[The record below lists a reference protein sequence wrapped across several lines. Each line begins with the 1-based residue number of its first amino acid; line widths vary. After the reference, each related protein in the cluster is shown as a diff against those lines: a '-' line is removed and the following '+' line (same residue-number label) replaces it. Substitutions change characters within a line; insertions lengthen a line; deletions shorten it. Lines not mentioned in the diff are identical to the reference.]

1 MLKLIAPSKTP
12 VRVWINS
19 PSVYEPHFVHHG
31 KNVLAVHE
39 YDAKWRVFFL
49 SGAIESM
56 QVDAIYLSKG
66 WKATNDSITAT
77 I

>member
-12 VRVWINS
+12 IRAWINS
-19 PSVYEPHFVHHG
+19 PSKHESHFAHHG
-31 KNVLAVHE
+31 KNVLAMHE

-49 SGAIESM
+49 DGAVESM

-66 WKATNDSITAT
+66 WKATSASITAT